1 MKKTRSSGLKRL
13 VSAFGNSVTGFRDI
27 WRHEEAFR
35 IEVVVLLLCVP
46 LALLIGQSLAHIGLL
61 IGSVLF
67 LIVVEILNTAIE
79 ATIDRVGTEKHE
91 LSRIAKDLGSLAVF
105 TTALFPLAIWGASV
119 LAWFD
124 VISLG

>member
-46 LALLIGQSLAHIGLL
+46 LALWIGQSLAHIGLL